1 MRQAVEARDKQAED
15 EAIVDYLRADMREW
29 WQDFPEQKLLT
40 SLYRRAASR
49 RAVSGSLDSRRRP
62 SHEEGLRVAK
72 ALLVDFRNTE
82 RLDAEG
88 EAETIARVLAG
99 EGLVS
104 NVIPTRRDWR
114 KFMNGSRSIRVHFDA
129 LILICEKLDNQG
141 KAIPGPLARWRQEAA
156 EGRQRRPKAKPN
168 PRHRPPNPAQFA
180 RDIHIQVTIE
190 ILARVGVRPQGKT
203 VSGCY
208 IVAEASGTSED
219 RVVSLWKGRPWED
232 SFVPIMQKYA
242 KAIAERTG
250 LDRTR

>member
-1 MRQAVEARDKQAED
+1 MSRRDGEAED
-15 EAIVDYLRADMREW
+15 EAIVDYMRAEIRDW
-29 WQDFPEQKLLT
+29 LQDFPERRLLT
-40 SLYRRAASR
+40 DLYQRAAR
-49 RAVSGSLDSRRRP
+49 WRAATGSLDSRRRP
-62 SHEEGLRVAK
+62 SYEEGLRVAK
-72 ALLVDFRNTE
+72 GLLVDLPDTGP
-82 RLDAEG
+82 LDAEG

-104 NVIPTRRDWR
+104 NVVPSRREWR
-114 KFMNGSRSIRVHFDA
+114 KFMNGSRSIRVHFNA
-129 LILICEKLDNQG
+129 LILICEEMDKQG
-141 KAIPGPLARWRQEAA
+141 EAIPGPLARWRQEAA